1 MTHDKDSYMGDLF
14 VYRGVVC
21 QLVYRYPWYAG
32 TEDGE
37 KERQWGTV
45 IYWPNGEVLKMA
57 RIHNTPEDAV
67 RYAKVEV
74 RHAEKEPRGT
84 HCPTTDATTD

>member
-1 MTHDKDSYMGDLF
+1 MKYDDDSYPSDLF

-32 TEDGE
+32 PEGE
-37 KERQWGTV
+37 KQWGTV

-57 RIHNTPEDAV
+57 RIHNEPEQAIY
-67 RYAKVEV
+67 YAKIEI
-74 RHAEKEPRGT
+74 RRNPEAPRGT